1 MTKCHIIITI
11 VVKSQHNV
19 ITILSLINNINLW
32 DNISSSLICY
42 CLRPNMDLII
52 LMGKPRHLDND
63 FTAAITFWA
72 DNKVFNLNQSS
83 KSQLITGKELLCFER
98 VTLLTL
104 DKQQNQ
110 RGGVSRK
117 NRANKVQTSE
127 WRRKNVLSKSWKDG
141 MCNQWIIQRLK
152 SVNSRPCLI
161 ITALAQS

>member
-1 MTKCHIIITI
+1 
-11 VVKSQHNV
+11 
-19 ITILSLINNINLW
+19 
-32 DNISSSLICY
+32 
-42 CLRPNMDLII
+42 MDLII

-117 NRANKVQTSE
+117 TEPIKSKLQNDVAKMYWVKVERMVCAINESSRDLRVWTQGH
-127 WRRKNVLSKSWKDG
+127 VL
-141 MCNQWIIQRLK
+141 
-152 SVNSRPCLI
+152 
-161 ITALAQS
+161 